1 MNERPALPSLLDRAP
16 SLPGLALDDLDAD
29 ERNQATGA
37 GVPMGEFTAERFAR
51 SSPERYALVAR
62 ALQEGFSLDTCARVF
77 KIHER
82 TAAAVREREARSLSA
97 EAYRGVQARHA
108 RGLVLAATDTLA
120 ERLRRDPDSISARDL
135 VAVVRELHNVER
147 ALEGAPSTIAGVIR
161 ADGATAALADLL
173 QQAAAAGAA
182 SNRFGGG
189 KNPPREGSDPSP
201 AVVVEAVALPAGAKE
216 SHITGGASDCNFNAS
231 PASDTGD
238 DTRPGSAGVVSA
250 AGASDQE
257 SAATGAG
264 GVPRE
269 QGGPFRVDRS
279 APENFASSNQSSVS
293 PSASASLPPG
303 RGCPDVAVLVRGGG
317 GSFQEDRQ

>member
-1 MNERPALPSLLDRAP
+1 MNERPPLPSLLDRAP

-97 EAYRGVQARHA
+97 EAYRGIQARHA

-173 QQAAAAGAA
+173 QQAAAAGASA
-182 SNRFGGG
+182 NRFERV
-189 KNPPREGSDPSP
+189 KIPPREDRP
-201 AVVVEAVALPAGAKE
+201 AVVVEVPALAACATE
-216 SHITGGASDCNFNAS
+216 SHTTQDASACNSNGFHER
-231 PASDTGD
+231 DTGD
-238 DTRPGSAGVVSA
+238 DTRPGSAGAVSP
-250 AGASDQE
+250 AGAPSSEDR
-257 SAATGAG
+257 ATGAG

-269 QGGPFRVDRS
+269 QGGPFRVDPS
-279 APENFASSNQSSVS
+279 GPENFGSVNQEPAGV
-293 PSASASLPPG
+293 PAGA
-303 RGCPDVAVLVRGGG
+303 
-317 GSFQEDRQ
+317 

>member
-1 MNERPALPSLLDRAP
+1 MNERPPLPSILDRAP

-51 SSPERYALVAR
+51 SSPDRYALVAR
-62 ALQEGFSLDTCARVF
+62 ALQEGFSLETCARVF

-97 EAYRGVQARHA
+97 EAYRGIQARHA

-173 QQAAAAGAA
+173 QQAAAAGR
-182 SNRFGGG
+182 SSDGFGRG
-189 KNPPREGSDPSP
+189 KIPPREDPEPAP
-201 AVVVEAVALPAGAKE
+201 AVVVEAVAVDLQPLPHKRE
-216 SHITGGASDCNFNAS
+216 NATQERTNVV
-231 PASDTGD
+231 ADTAQ
-238 DTRPGSAGVVSA
+238 DTPQAADADTVA
-250 AGASDQE
+250 AGSRVEEDR
-257 SAATGAG
+257 ATGAG

-269 QGGPFRVDRS
+269 QGGPFREDPS
-279 APENFASSNQSSVS
+279 TPENFGSANQ
-293 PSASASLPPG
+293 A
-303 RGCPDVAVLVRGGG
+303 
-317 GSFQEDRQ
+317 

>member
-1 MNERPALPSLLDRAP
+1 MNERPPLPSILDRAP

-97 EAYRGVQARHA
+97 EAYRGIQARHA

-147 ALEGAPSTIAGVIR
+147 SLEGAPATIAGVIR

-173 QQAAAAGAA
+173 QQAAAAGGR
-182 SNRFGGG
+182 SLDGFGRG
-189 KNPPREGSDPSP
+189 KTPPREDSEPAP
-201 AVVVEAVALPAGAKE
+201 AVVVDAVAVDLQPLPPKSE
-216 SHITGGASDCNFNAS
+216 NATQERTN
-231 PASDTGD
+231 AVADTAQ
-238 DTRPGSAGVVSA
+238 DTPQAADADTVA
-250 AGASDQE
+250 AGSRVEEDR
-257 SAATGAG
+257 ATGAG
-264 GVPRE
+264 GVPAQ
-269 QGGPFRVDRS
+269 QGGPFREDPS
-279 APENFASSNQSSVS
+279 TPENFGSANQ
-293 PSASASLPPG
+293 A
-303 RGCPDVAVLVRGGG
+303 
-317 GSFQEDRQ
+317 

>member
-1 MNERPALPSLLDRAP
+1 MNERPPLPSLLDRAP

-51 SSPERYALVAR
+51 SSPDRYALVAR
-62 ALQEGFSLDTCARVF
+62 ALHEGFSLETCARVF

-97 EAYRGVQARHA
+97 EAYRGIQARHA

-161 ADGATAALADLL
+161 ADGATAALADL
-173 QQAAAAGAA
+173 
-182 SNRFGGG
+182 RFERG
-189 KNPPREGSDPSP
+189 KTPPREDPEPAP
-201 AVVVEAVALPAGAKE
+201 AVVVDAVAVDLQPLPQKRE
-216 SHITGGASDCNFNAS
+216 NATQEMTN
-231 PASDTGD
+231 AVADTAQ
-238 DTRPGSAGVVSA
+238 DTPQAADADTVA
-250 AGASDQE
+250 AGSRVEEDR
-257 SAATGAG
+257 ATGAG
-264 GVPRE
+264 GVPAQ
-269 QGGPFRVDRS
+269 QGGPFREDPS
-279 APENFASSNQSSVS
+279 TPENFGSANQS
-293 PSASASLPPG
+293 
-303 RGCPDVAVLVRGGG
+303 
-317 GSFQEDRQ
+317 